1 MKAHAGGCLG
11 CSVHNNIDISASAVY
26 APAADWLALHHTTGD
41 TQQHSAVHSWGAQ
54 LQVTNSVCLGD
65 DVIII
70 VVTGFNRFLQTGTC
84 FAAVPVLTSVPPT
97 LC

>member
-11 CSVHNNIDISASAVY
+11 CGVHNNIDISASAVH
-26 APAADWLALHHTTGD
+26 APVADWLALHHTTGD

-54 LQVTNSVCLGD
+54 LQVTNSVRLGD

-70 VVTGFNRFLQTGTC
+70 MGTGFYKL
-84 FAAVPVLTSVPPT
+84 VPVL
-97 LC
+97 LQFLF